1 MIMKRLM
8 LCILLLSG
16 CVFIKLSADIFVVDS
31 LRYRVVSKEKM
42 TVSVSSTY
50 TNELDTITESVVIP
64 PSVTYN
70 DTTYTVTS
78 VDRFGFWYCL
88 KLSSISLP
96 ETIDTIRYRAFAGL
110 DKLEQVEIPSSVK
123 VLEAGVFSSCFK
135 LKHVKLPAKIDFI
148 GSDCF
153 KLCTKLEDSIVIR
166 KGTEY
171 GTGVYTYCRSI
182 KHITIEPGVTKIP
195 NEMFNN
201 YDDMTYPLIPL
212 EVEDI
217 VIPESVDTIGRAAFA
232 LSKLKTLKLPSCKV
246 MGKEAFAHNR
256 WLETVTF
263 GNKVEHVRY
272 SAFNGSSSLKTIYCE
287 SIIPPKEGSYV
298 KGATL
303 HVPKGC
309 KEIYATTDNWAKY
322 GENIVDD
329 IELSG
334 IHSSQ
339 VISNDSDGPTYDLQ
353 GRRVAHPKQGEI
365 YIQKGKKTR
374 K

>member
-8 LCILLLSG
+8 LCILLLSS
-16 CVFIKLSADIFVVDS
+16 FFSMKLCAQDFVIDNLEYTILSSGDRTVGVKCANTEIDS
-31 LRYRVVSKEKM
+31 LYIPTEVSFNGE
-42 TVSVSSTY
+42 
-50 TNELDTITESVVIP
+50 N
-64 PSVTYN
+64 
-70 DTTYTVTS
+70 YTVTS
-78 VDRFGFWYCL
+78 ILSYGLCHCSAL
-88 KLSSISLP
+88 KYISLP
-96 ETIDTIRYRAFAGL
+96 A
-110 DKLEQVEIPSSVK
+110 KLEHIENFAMMGLNQLEEIKIPNTVKSIGLGAFGACRNLKHIYVGKSVK
-123 VLEAGVFSSCFK
+123 DIKNECFDSCT
-135 LKHVKLPAKIDFI
+135 
-148 GSDCF
+148 S
-153 KLCTKLEDSIVIR
+153 LEDTVIIHPDT
-166 KGTEY
+166 KY
-171 GTGVYTYCRSI
+171 GNNTFSFCPNI
-182 KHITIEPGVTKIP
+182 KCIIIEPGVTKIP

-201 YDDMTYPLIPL
+201 YDDMIYPLIPL
-212 EVEDI
+212 QVEDI

-263 GNKVEHVRY
+263 GNKVEHVSS
-272 SAFNGSSSLKTIYCE
+272 SAFNGSSNPKTIYCE
-287 SIIPPKEGSYV
+287 SIIPPKEGNYV

-334 IHSSQ
+334 IHNSQ
-339 VISNDSDGPTYDLQ
+339 VTIHNSDAPAYDLQ
-353 GRRVAHPKQGEI
+353 GRRVTHPKQGEI